1 VRGYVGVTDGD
12 WYRFLAERPEVASR
26 EVNFW
31 RPGGGNAFRALE
43 VGEPFFFK
51 THAPH
56 NRVVGGGFFSGFAPL
71 RASEAWAMLKEGNG
85 VASLEQM
92 RERIAHYRREP
103 IGPREDPEI
112 GCVFIRDSTFFPDDL
127 TFDPPPGFKL
137 NIVQGKGY
145 EMGDLLALPA
155 DTTTVLR
162 SRRFVLDGKP
172 VLLSRSWLPA
182 SIAAG
187 TAIAEPDTGPGGT
200 YARLADLGH
209 APARFRE
216 DLRSRMPNSDEAE
229 RLEIVPGTPV
239 IDIIRVA
246 VDANG
251 ATVEVNEMTADASA
265 YVFRY
270 EFSA

>member
-1 VRGYVGVTDGD
+1 MTHTAPG
-12 WYRFLAERPEVASR
+12 ERPKYWLIAE
-26 EVNFW
+26 
-31 RPGGGNAFRALE
+31 G
-43 VGEPFFFK
+43 
-51 THAPH
+51 
-56 NRVVGGGFFSGFAPL
+56 L
-71 RASEAWAMLKEGNG
+71 RAAIESGQYLPGSRLPGENDLMKEYVVARGTARQALAQLVNWGLAQPRRGSGIYVRDFRPIVREGISRLGRATWPSGQSIWTSEAEGRDLA
-85 VASLEQM
+85 VDQIEVTEAEPP
-92 RERIAHYRREP
+92 AHVR
-103 IGPREDPEI
+103 
-112 GCVFIRDSTFFPDDL
+112 
-127 TFDPPPGFKL
+127 
-137 NIVQGKGY
+137 
-145 EMGDLLALPA
+145 DLLALPA